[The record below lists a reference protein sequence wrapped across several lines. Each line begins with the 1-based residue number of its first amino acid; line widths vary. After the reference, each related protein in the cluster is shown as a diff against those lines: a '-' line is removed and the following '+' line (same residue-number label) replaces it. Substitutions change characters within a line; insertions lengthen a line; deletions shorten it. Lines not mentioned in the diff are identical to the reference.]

1 MRTTS
6 ELRHEIKVKKKEL
19 DKLEKKFTALMSMGK
34 GYVPLNTDN
43 STAQE
48 KKDIVIDVY
57 FKLNNSC
64 IRKKHDIQ
72 AVSMEVHN
80 TRGFGKRIVNVFHC
94 RQCDKYW
101 INYEAIEDLLNKR
114 FYPDFK
120 YRIVKESWE
129 GLKPVSE
136 LMMYG
141 YNVKEGEL
149 TEKQR
154 QLLLKELIDKGLMTK
169 DQIIRNIQSKVD
181 FNGKKSGNENAK
193 KRWIDDIKYVS
204 QYTVG
209 NVQEIHGRFEI

>member
-1 MRTTS
+1 
-6 ELRHEIKVKKKEL
+6 
-19 DKLEKKFTALMSMGK
+19 MSI
-34 GYVPLNTDN
+34 LT
-43 STAQE
+43 
-48 KKDIVIDVY
+48 
-57 FKLNNSC
+57 C

-72 AVSMEVHN
+72 TVSMEVHN